1 MRQLCAALCGLYLL
15 LPAVASAQSCPNGHE
30 VALQVLGSGG
40 PIADDDRASSGYL
53 IWHQGR
59 ARVLVDLGGGALLR
73 YGQSGA
79 RFADLDAVLLT
90 HLHADHS
97 LGIPGLLKS
106 GYFDTRERDLLIA
119 GPTAGGNSRVNFPSI
134 DEFLDVLLAERSGA
148 YGYLSDYL
156 DGSPKLNPIAVDA
169 QIADPMVVTQVLKT
183 ADLSIDATPV
193 SHGPVP
199 AIAYRVTVGG
209 MTIVFAGDQ
218 DGTAEGLERLASGVD
233 LLVLH
238 MPVPEDA
245 GPRAR
250 ALHAIP
256 SRVGEQAD
264 SAKAKRVLLSHFM
277 ARSLADIDSNLGA
290 FESKFDGEYLPA
302 EDLMCVGLYD
312 ALSDLHVTK
321 HS

>member
-1 MRQLCAALCGLYLL
+1 MGRKTVMRQLCAALYGLYLL
-15 LPAVASAQSCPNGHE
+15 LPAVASAQNCPNGHE

-40 PIADDDRASSGYL
+40 PIADDGRASSGYL
-53 IWHQGR
+53 IWHQGK

-79 RFADLDAVLLT
+79 RFGVLDAVLLT

-106 GYFDTRERDLLIA
+106 GYFDSRERDLLIA
-119 GPTAGGNSRVNFPSI
+119 GPTAGGNSRVHFPSI
-134 DEFLDVLLAERSGA
+134 SEFLESLLSDGTGA

-156 DGSPKLNPIAVDA
+156 DGRPKLNLIAVDA
-169 QIADPMVVTQVLKT
+169 QIADPIVVSQVLKT
-183 ADLSIDATPV
+183 EGLTIDATPV

-199 AIAYRVTVGG
+199 AIAYRVTVDGK
-209 MTIVFAGDQ
+209 TIVFAGDQ
-218 DGTAEGLERLASGVD
+218 DGTAKGLERLALGAD
-233 LLVLH
+233 LLVMH

-256 SRVGEQAD
+256 SRLGGQAEA
-264 SAKAKRVLLSHFM
+264 AKAKRVVLSHFM
-277 ARSLADIDSNLGA
+277 ARSLVNIDGNLRA
-290 FESKFDGEYLPA
+290 FESMFDGEYLPA
-302 EDLMCVGLYD
+302 EDLMCVGL
-312 ALSDLHVTK
+312 
-321 HS
+321 